1 MVLQSELLSHAD
13 RVGEGLMLSPPPVI
27 YNVRARKGWDFEK
40 VVRILRLDLEIRRKL
55 LYLCSRK
62 SGGRAMNDRV

>member
-27 YNVRARKGWDFEK
+27 YNVRARGIVFAGRSKRAELICRYM
-40 VVRILRLDLEIRRKL
+40 VACVE
-55 LYLCSRK
+55 LYRTAK
-62 SGGRAMNDRV
+62 KAI